1 MENEDQPHVGC
12 VGTQERSAGCADAIG
27 QLAGSEALGSK
38 AGGTGCAPGQ
48 LSTSTSEMPNPP
60 QTLREFERALRF
72 LGYSRLQAEH
82 IGRKGFA
89 GLHGH
94 QQDALPT
101 PGPET
106 SQPDQLR
113 QALERL
119 ALSLKA

>member
-1 MENEDQPHVGC
+1 MENENQPHAGC
-12 VGTQERSAGCADAIG
+12 VGTQEPSAGCAEAIG
-27 QLAGSEALGSK
+27 PLASSDALGSE

-48 LSTSTSEMPNPP
+48 LATTTSETPNPP

-82 IGRKGFA
+82 IGRKGFS
-89 GLHGH
+89 GLQGH

-101 PGPET
+101 PGPEA